1 MGQEL
6 ADTYVLVVDDDPDAL
21 ALMSALVASMGIGVK
36 VARDGHEAL
45 ERIRE
50 NTPGFVVLDLMM
62 PRMDGFGVL
71 SRLQLDPK
79 TRDIPILILTAAR
92 LSEGDV
98 LDLRGTVLGVVRKG
112 DLDLDDISR
121 VIEET
126 LKARKPTDSSKPD
139 SSRKSVG

>member
-6 ADTYVLVVDDDPDAL
+6 PDTYVLVVDDDPDAL
-21 ALMSALVASMGIGVK
+21 ALMSALVGSMGVGVK
-36 VARDGHEAL
+36 VAKDGHEAL

-50 NTPGFVVLDLMM
+50 EVPGFVVLDLMM

-92 LSEGDV
+92 LTESDV

-126 LKARKPTDSSKPD
+126 LKDRHRQQPADGTKPEA
-139 SSRKSVG
+139 

>member
-1 MGQEL
+1 MVQEL
-6 ADTYVLVVDDDPDAL
+6 PDTYVLVVDDDPDAL
-21 ALMSALVASMGIGVK
+21 ALMSALVGSMGVGVK
-36 VARDGHEAL
+36 VAKDGHEAL

-50 NTPGFVVLDLMM
+50 EVPGFVVLDLMM

-92 LSEGDV
+92 LTESDV

-126 LKARKPTDSSKPD
+126 LKDRHGPPADGTKPEA
-139 SSRKSVG
+139 

>member
-1 MGQEL
+1 MGREL
-6 ADTYVLVVDDDPDAL
+6 FDTYVLVVDDDPDAL
-21 ALMSALVASMGIGVK
+21 ALMSALVASMGIEVK
-36 VARDGHEAL
+36 VARDGHQAL
-45 ERIRE
+45 ECIRAE
-50 NTPGFVVLDLMM
+50 IPGFVVLDLMM

-92 LSEGDV
+92 LTETDV

-121 VIEET
+121 VILET
-126 LKARKPTDSSKPD
+126 LKARKSPDASKP
-139 SSRKSVG
+139 GA